1 VTKRVVDVLIATIG
15 LILLAPLFAA
25 IAVGVKLTSSGP
37 VLFKQER
44 IGRYGRPFN
53 LYKFRSMVSDAR
65 NLQLQLTIGD
75 DPRVTS
81 FGRFL
86 RKAKLD
92 ELPQLFNVVR
102 GDMSVVGPRPEV
114 PKYVAL
120 YPEDVRKRVLSVRP
134 GLTDQAAI
142 TLDEECILAQAP
154 DPEWTYV
161 TEVMPS
167 KLALYEQYVAT
178 HGLLVDLAIIARTVR
193 RITFGRSPDK
203 NRPR

>member
-1 VTKRVVDVLIATIG
+1 MTKRVVDVLTATIG

-37 VLFKQER
+37 IFFKQER
-44 IGRYGRPFN
+44 IGLGGRPFD
-53 LYKFRSMVSDAR
+53 LYKFRSMVADASS
-65 NLQLQLTIGD
+65 LGPQLTIGD
-75 DPRVTS
+75 DPRITS

-86 RKAKLD
+86 RRTKLD
-92 ELPQLFNVVR
+92 ELPQLFNVLR
-102 GDMSVVGPRPEV
+102 GDMSIVGPRPEV

-120 YPEDVRKRVLSVRP
+120 YPQGVRERVLSVRP

-142 TLDEECILAQAP
+142 TLDEERVLAQAA

-161 TEVMPS
+161 SEVLPS

-178 HGLLVDLAIIARTVR
+178 HGLLGDLAIIARTVL
-193 RITFGRSPDK
+193 RITFGRGS
-203 NRPR
+203 